1 MSTASKI
8 KSDTQDFM
16 LSDSKIRS
24 AKPKEKLY
32 RLGDSDGL
40 CIEIKPNGKKYWR
53 YRFQW
58 LKKTQMMSLGEYPIV
73 GLAEARSKRDEAKSL
88 VISGINPVEEKENQK
103 KAKQEEYDNRVLFK
117 YVAAEFKKEKLNNR
131 SERYQEAFQRALDK
145 DILKVIGDKDIKEV
159 TSADVLTIMKKTI
172 ARVKRQKN
180 HGTGEVSAIQNRT
193 FIGGVMRYAIATL
206 RADYDP
212 TYAVKN
218 VVERP
223 EIEHARP
230 MEKHEAVQLRNKLN
244 SYGGSTTVKNAGLV
258 MLYSMLRTIE
268 IRRMKWEYVD
278 FEARTITFPKEM
290 MKKKRIHIVPMSDQV
305 FNILQE
311 QRNIVGNRE
320 YVFPAIYQDG
330 MLSATTLNKMLDY
343 IGLSD
348 VTAHD
353 FRATASTLLNEKDYD
368 DKWIEK
374 QLAHADG
381 NKTRATYNHA
391 KYLESRRKMLQDW
404 ANIVDSWAD

>member
-40 CIEIKPNGKKYWR
+40 CVEIKPNGKKYWR

-73 GLAEARSKRDEAKSL
+73 GLAEARTKRDEAKSL
-88 VISGINPVEEKENQK
+88 VASGINPVEEKENQK
-103 KAKQEEYDNRVLFK
+103 KAKHEEYDNRVLFK
-117 YVAAEFKKEKLNNR
+117 DVAAEFKKEKLNNR

-244 SYGGSTTVKNAGLV
+244 NYGGSTTVKNAGLV

-311 QRNIVGNRE
+311 QRKIVGNRE

>member
-1 MSTASKI
+1 MTLKI

-40 CIEIKPNGKKYWR
+40 CVEIKPNGKKYWR

-73 GLAEARSKRDEAKSL
+73 GLAEARTKRDEAKSL
-88 VISGINPVEEKENQK
+88 VASGINPIEEKENQK
-103 KAKQEEYDNRVLFK
+103 KAKHEEYDNRVLFK
-117 YVAAEFKKEKLNNR
+117 DVAAEFKKEKLNNR

-311 QRNIVGNRE
+311 QGNIVGNRE

-404 ANIVDSWAD
+404 ANIVDSWKD

>member
-1 MSTASKI
+1 
-8 KSDTQDFM
+8 M

-40 CIEIKPNGKKYWR
+40 CVEIKPNGKKYWR

-88 VISGINPVEEKENQK
+88 VISGINPVEEKESQK

-117 YVAAEFKKEKLNNR
+117 DVAAEFKKEKLNNR

>member
-1 MSTASKI
+1 
-8 KSDTQDFM
+8 M

-40 CIEIKPNGKKYWR
+40 CVEIKPNGKKYWR

-73 GLAEARSKRDEAKSL
+73 GLAEARTKRDEAKSL
-88 VISGINPVEEKENQK
+88 VASGINPVEEKENQK
-103 KAKQEEYDNRVLFK
+103 KAKHEEYDNRVLFK
-117 YVAAEFKKEKLNNR
+117 DVAAEFKKEKLNNR

-244 SYGGSTTVKNAGLV
+244 NYGGSSTVKNAGLV

-311 QRNIVGNRE
+311 QRKIVGNRE

-404 ANIVDSWAD
+404 ANIVDSWAN

>member
-1 MSTASKI
+1 
-8 KSDTQDFM
+8 
-16 LSDSKIRS
+16 
-24 AKPKEKLY
+24 
-32 RLGDSDGL
+32 
-40 CIEIKPNGKKYWR
+40 
-53 YRFQW
+53 
-58 LKKTQMMSLGEYPIV
+58 
-73 GLAEARSKRDEAKSL
+73 
-88 VISGINPVEEKENQK
+88 
-103 KAKQEEYDNRVLFK
+103 
-117 YVAAEFKKEKLNNR
+117 
-131 SERYQEAFQRALDK
+131 
-145 DILKVIGDKDIKEV
+145 
-159 TSADVLTIMKKTI
+159 MKKTI

-230 MEKHEAVQLRNKLN
+230 MEKYEAVQLRNKLN

-330 MLSATTLNKMLDY
+330 MLSATTMNKMLDY

-404 ANIVDSWAD
+404 ANIVDSWAV

>member
-1 MSTASKI
+1 
-8 KSDTQDFM
+8 M

-32 RLGDSDGL
+32 RIGDSDGL

-58 LKKTQMMSLGEYPIV
+58 LKKTQMMSLGEYPLV
-73 GLAEARSKRDEAKSL
+73 GLAEARTKRDEAKSL
-88 VISGINPVEEKENQK
+88 VASGINPVEEKENQK
-103 KAKQEEYDNRVLFK
+103 KAKSDEYENRVLFK
-117 YVAAEFKKEKLNNR
+117 HVAAEYKAEKLKNR

-206 RADYDP
+206 RAEYDP

-278 FEARTITFPKEM
+278 FEERTITFPKEM

-404 ANIVDSWAD
+404 ANIVDSWAN

>member
-1 MSTASKI
+1 
-8 KSDTQDFM
+8 M

-32 RLGDSDGL
+32 RIGDSDGL
-40 CIEIKPNGKKYWR
+40 CVEIKPNGKKYWR

-73 GLAEARSKRDEAKSL
+73 GLAEARTKRDEAKSL
-88 VISGINPVEEKENQK
+88 VASGINPVEDKENQK
-103 KAKQEEYDNRVLFK
+103 KAKHDEYENRVLFK
-117 YVAAEFKKEKLNNR
+117 HVAAEYKSEKLNTR

-230 MEKHEAVQLRNKLN
+230 MEKHEAAQLRNKLN

>member
-1 MSTASKI
+1 
-8 KSDTQDFM
+8 M

-24 AKPKEKLY
+24 AKPKAKLY
-32 RLGDSDGL
+32 RIGDSDGL

-73 GLAEARSKRDEAKSL
+73 GLAEARTKRDEAKSL
-88 VISGINPVEEKENQK
+88 VASGINPVEEKENQK
-103 KAKQEEYDNRVLFK
+103 KAKSDEYENRVLFK
-117 YVAAEFKKEKLNNR
+117 HVAAEYKAEKLKNR

-206 RADYDP
+206 RAEYDP

-278 FEARTITFPKEM
+278 FEERTITFPKEM

-404 ANIVDSWAD
+404 ADIVDSWKD

>member
-1 MSTASKI
+1 
-8 KSDTQDFM
+8 M

-32 RLGDSDGL
+32 RIGDSDGL

-58 LKKTQMMSLGEYPIV
+58 LKKTQMMSLGEYPII
-73 GLAEARSKRDEAKSL
+73 GLAEARTKRDEAKSL
-88 VISGINPVEEKENQK
+88 VASGINPVEEKENQK
-103 KAKQEEYDNRVLFK
+103 KAKSDEYENRVLFK
-117 YVAAEFKKEKLNNR
+117 HVAAEYKAEKLINR

-145 DILKVIGDKDIKEV
+145 DILKVIGEKDIKEV

-206 RADYDP
+206 RAEYDP

-230 MEKHEAVQLRNKLN
+230 MEKHEAAQLRNKLN
-244 SYGGSTTVKNAGLV
+244 NYGGSTTVRNAGLV

-268 IRRMKWEYVD
+268 IRRMKWDYVD

-311 QRNIVGNRE
+311 QRSLVGNRE

-330 MLSATTLNKMLDY
+330 MLSATTMNKMLDY

-404 ANIVDSWAD
+404 ADIVDSWAS

>member
-40 CIEIKPNGKKYWR
+40 CVEIKPNGKKYWR

-88 VISGINPVEEKENQK
+88 VASGINPVEEKENQK
-103 KAKQEEYDNRVLFK
+103 KAKHEEYDNRVLFK
-117 YVAAEFKKEKLNNR
+117 DVAAEFKKEKLNNR

-230 MEKHEAVQLRNKLN
+230 MEKHEAAQLRNKLN

>member
-1 MSTASKI
+1 
-8 KSDTQDFM
+8 M

-32 RLGDSDGL
+32 RIGDSDGL

-73 GLAEARSKRDEAKSL
+73 GLAEARTKRDEAKSL
-88 VISGINPVEEKENQK
+88 VASGINPVEEKENQK
-103 KAKQEEYDNRVLFK
+103 KAKSDEYENRVLFK
-117 YVAAEFKKEKLNNR
+117 HVAAEYKAEKLKNR

-206 RADYDP
+206 RAEYDP

-278 FEARTITFPKEM
+278 FEERTITFPKEM

-353 FRATASTLLNEKDYD
+353 FRAIASTLLNEKDYD

-404 ANIVDSWAD
+404 ANIVDSWAN

>member
-1 MSTASKI
+1 
-8 KSDTQDFM
+8 M

-73 GLAEARSKRDEAKSL
+73 GLAEARTKRDEAKSL

-117 YVAAEFKKEKLNNR
+117 DVAAEFKKEKLNNR

-404 ANIVDSWAD
+404 ANIVDSWAV

>member
-1 MSTASKI
+1 
-8 KSDTQDFM
+8 M

-73 GLAEARSKRDEAKSL
+73 GLAEARTKRDEAKSL

-117 YVAAEFKKEKLNNR
+117 DVAAEFKKEKLNNR

-330 MLSATTLNKMLDY
+330 MLSATTMNKMLDY

-391 KYLESRRKMLQDW
+391 KYLESRRKMMQDW
-404 ANIVDSWAD
+404 ADIVDSWKD

>member
-1 MSTASKI
+1 
-8 KSDTQDFM
+8 M

-73 GLAEARSKRDEAKSL
+73 GLAEARTKRDEAKSL

-117 YVAAEFKKEKLNNR
+117 DVAAEFKKEKLNNR

-404 ANIVDSWAD
+404 ANIVDSWKE

>member
-1 MSTASKI
+1 
-8 KSDTQDFM
+8 M

-73 GLAEARSKRDEAKSL
+73 GLAEARTKRDEAKSL

-103 KAKQEEYDNRVLFK
+103 KAKSDEYENRVLFK
-117 YVAAEFKKEKLNNR
+117 HVAAEYKAEKLKNR

>member
-40 CIEIKPNGKKYWR
+40 CVEIKPNGKKYWR

-88 VISGINPVEEKENQK
+88 VASGINPVEEKENQK
-103 KAKQEEYDNRVLFK
+103 KAKHEEYDNRVLFK
-117 YVAAEFKKEKLNNR
+117 DVAAEFKKEKLNNR

-391 KYLESRRKMLQDW
+391 KYLENRRKMLQDW
-404 ANIVDSWAD
+404 ANIVDSWAV

>member
-1 MSTASKI
+1 
-8 KSDTQDFM
+8 M

-32 RLGDSDGL
+32 RIGDSDGL

-73 GLAEARSKRDEAKSL
+73 GLAEARTKRDEAKSL
-88 VISGINPVEEKENQK
+88 VASGINPVEEKENQK
-103 KAKQEEYDNRVLFK
+103 KAKSDEYENRVLFK
-117 YVAAEFKKEKLNNR
+117 HVAAEYKAEKLKNR

-206 RADYDP
+206 RAEYDP

-278 FEARTITFPKEM
+278 FEERTITFPKEM

-404 ANIVDSWAD
+404 ADIVDSWKD

>member
-1 MSTASKI
+1 LSTASKI

-32 RLGDSDGL
+32 RIGDSDGL
-40 CIEIKPNGKKYWR
+40 CVEIKPNGKKYWR

-73 GLAEARSKRDEAKSL
+73 GLAEARTKRDEAKSL
-88 VISGINPVEEKENQK
+88 VASGINPVEEKENQK
-103 KAKQEEYDNRVLFK
+103 KAKHDEYDNRVLFK
-117 YVAAEFKKEKLNNR
+117 DVAAEYKKEKLNNR

-244 SYGGSTTVKNAGLV
+244 NYGGSTTVKNAGLV

-311 QRNIVGNRE
+311 QRKIVGNRE

-404 ANIVDSWAD
+404 ADIVDSWAV

>member
-1 MSTASKI
+1 
-8 KSDTQDFM
+8 M

-32 RLGDSDGL
+32 RIGDSDGL

-58 LKKTQMMSLGEYPIV
+58 LKKTQMMSLGEYPII
-73 GLAEARSKRDEAKSL
+73 GLAEARTKRDEAKSL
-88 VISGINPVEEKENQK
+88 VASGINPVEEKENQK
-103 KAKQEEYDNRVLFK
+103 KAKSDEYENRVLFK
-117 YVAAEFKKEKLNNR
+117 HVAAEYKTEKLNNR

-206 RADYDP
+206 RAEYDP

-230 MEKHEAVQLRNKLN
+230 MEKHEAIQLRNKLN
-244 SYGGSTTVKNAGLV
+244 NYGGSTTVKNAGLV

-330 MLSATTLNKMLDY
+330 MLSATTMNKMLDY

-404 ANIVDSWAD
+404 ANIVDSWAS

>member
-40 CIEIKPNGKKYWR
+40 CVEIKPNGKKYWR

-88 VISGINPVEEKENQK
+88 VASGINPIEEKENQK

-117 YVAAEFKKEKLNNR
+117 DVAAEFKKEKLNNR

>member
-1 MSTASKI
+1 
-8 KSDTQDFM
+8 M

-32 RLGDSDGL
+32 RIGDSDGL

-73 GLAEARSKRDEAKSL
+73 GLAEARTKRDEAKSL
-88 VISGINPVEEKENQK
+88 VASGINPVEEKENQK
-103 KAKQEEYDNRVLFK
+103 KAKSDEYENRVLFK
-117 YVAAEFKKEKLNNR
+117 HVSAEYKAEKLKNR

-206 RADYDP
+206 RAEYDP

-278 FEARTITFPKEM
+278 FEERTITFPKEM

-404 ANIVDSWAD
+404 ANIVDSWAN

>member
-1 MSTASKI
+1 
-8 KSDTQDFM
+8 M

-32 RLGDSDGL
+32 RIGDSDGL

-58 LKKTQMMSLGEYPIV
+58 LKKTQMMSLGEYPII
-73 GLAEARSKRDEAKSL
+73 GLAEARTKRDEAKSL
-88 VISGINPVEEKENQK
+88 VASGINPFEEKENQK
-103 KAKQEEYDNRVLFK
+103 KAKSDEYENRVLFK
-117 YVAAEFKKEKLNNR
+117 HVAAEYKAEKLINR

-145 DILKVIGDKDIKEV
+145 DILKVIGEKDIKEV

-206 RADYDP
+206 RAEYDP

-230 MEKHEAVQLRNKLN
+230 MEKHEAAQLRNKLN
-244 SYGGSTTVKNAGLV
+244 NYGGSTTVRNAGLV

-268 IRRMKWEYVD
+268 IRRMKWDYVD

-311 QRNIVGNRE
+311 QRSLVGNRE

-330 MLSATTLNKMLDY
+330 MLSATTMNKMLDY

-404 ANIVDSWAD
+404 ADIVDSWAS

>member
-1 MSTASKI
+1 
-8 KSDTQDFM
+8 M

-32 RLGDSDGL
+32 RIGDSDGL

-73 GLAEARSKRDEAKSL
+73 GLAEARTKRDEAKSL
-88 VISGINPVEEKENQK
+88 VASGINPVEEKENQK
-103 KAKQEEYDNRVLFK
+103 KAKSDEYENRVLFK
-117 YVAAEFKKEKLNNR
+117 HVAAEYKAEKLKNR

-206 RADYDP
+206 RAEYDP

-278 FEARTITFPKEM
+278 FEERTITFPKEM

-404 ANIVDSWAD
+404 ANIVDSWAV

>member
-1 MSTASKI
+1 
-8 KSDTQDFM
+8 M

-32 RLGDSDGL
+32 RIGDSDGL

-73 GLAEARSKRDEAKSL
+73 GLAEARTKRDEAKSL
-88 VISGINPVEEKENQK
+88 VASGINPVEEKENQK
-103 KAKQEEYDNRVLFK
+103 KAKSDEYENRVLFK
-117 YVAAEFKKEKLNNR
+117 HVAAEYKAEKLKNR

-206 RADYDP
+206 RAEYDP

-268 IRRMKWEYVD
+268 IRRMKWDYVD

-311 QRNIVGNRE
+311 QRSLVGNRE

-330 MLSATTLNKMLDY
+330 MLSATTMNKMLDY

-404 ANIVDSWAD
+404 ADIVDSWKD

>member
-1 MSTASKI
+1 
-8 KSDTQDFM
+8 M

-32 RLGDSDGL
+32 RIGDSDGL

-73 GLAEARSKRDEAKSL
+73 GLAEARTKRDEAKSL
-88 VISGINPVEEKENQK
+88 VASGINPVEEKENQK
-103 KAKQEEYDNRVLFK
+103 KAKFDEYENRVLFK
-117 YVAAEFKKEKLNNR
+117 HVAAEYKAEKLKNR

-206 RADYDP
+206 RAEYDP

-278 FEARTITFPKEM
+278 FEERTITFPKEM

-404 ANIVDSWAD
+404 ANIVDSWAN

>member
-1 MSTASKI
+1 
-8 KSDTQDFM
+8 M

-24 AKPKEKLY
+24 AKPKAKLY
-32 RLGDSDGL
+32 RIGDSDGL

-53 YRFQW
+53 YRLQW

-73 GLAEARSKRDEAKSL
+73 GLAEARTKRDEAKSL
-88 VISGINPVEEKENQK
+88 VASGINPVEEKENQK
-103 KAKQEEYDNRVLFK
+103 KAKSDEYENRVLFK
-117 YVAAEFKKEKLNNR
+117 HVAAEYKAEKLKNR

-206 RADYDP
+206 RAEYDP

-278 FEARTITFPKEM
+278 FEERTITFPKEM

-404 ANIVDSWAD
+404 ANIVDSWAN

>member
-1 MSTASKI
+1 
-8 KSDTQDFM
+8 M

-40 CIEIKPNGKKYWR
+40 CVEIKPNGKKYWR

-73 GLAEARSKRDEAKSL
+73 GLAEARTKRDEAKSL
-88 VISGINPVEEKENQK
+88 VASGINPVEEKENQK
-103 KAKQEEYDNRVLFK
+103 KAKSDEYENRVLFK
-117 YVAAEFKKEKLNNR
+117 HVAAEYKAEKLKNR

-206 RADYDP
+206 RAEYDP

-278 FEARTITFPKEM
+278 FEERTITFPKEM

-404 ANIVDSWAD
+404 ANIVDSWAN

>member
-1 MSTASKI
+1 
-8 KSDTQDFM
+8 M

-32 RLGDSDGL
+32 RIGDSDGL

-73 GLAEARSKRDEAKSL
+73 GLAEARTKRDEAKSL
-88 VISGINPVEEKENQK
+88 VASGINPVEEKENQK
-103 KAKQEEYDNRVLFK
+103 KAKSDEYENRVLFK
-117 YVAAEFKKEKLNNR
+117 HVAAEYKAEKLKNR

-206 RADYDP
+206 RAEYDP

-278 FEARTITFPKEM
+278 FEERTITFPKEM

-404 ANIVDSWAD
+404 ADIVDSWGN

>member
-1 MSTASKI
+1 
-8 KSDTQDFM
+8 M

-40 CIEIKPNGKKYWR
+40 CVEIKPNGKKYWR

-73 GLAEARSKRDEAKSL
+73 GLAEARTKRDEAKSL
-88 VISGINPVEEKENQK
+88 VANGINPVEEKENQK
-103 KAKQEEYDNRVLFK
+103 KAKHEEYDNRVLFK
-117 YVAAEFKKEKLNNR
+117 NVAAEYKKEKLNNR

-223 EIEHARP
+223 EIDHARP

-244 SYGGSTTVKNAGLV
+244 NYGGSTTVKNAGLV

-311 QRNIVGNRE
+311 QRKIVGNRE

-404 ANIVDSWAD
+404 ANIVDSWAS

>member
-1 MSTASKI
+1 
-8 KSDTQDFM
+8 M

-32 RLGDSDGL
+32 RIGDSDGL

-73 GLAEARSKRDEAKSL
+73 GLAEARTKRDEAKSL
-88 VISGINPVEEKENQK
+88 VASGINPVEEKENQK
-103 KAKQEEYDNRVLFK
+103 KAKHEEYDNRVLFK
-117 YVAAEFKKEKLNNR
+117 DVAAEFKKEKLNNR

>member
-1 MSTASKI
+1 
-8 KSDTQDFM
+8 M

-32 RLGDSDGL
+32 RIGDSDGL

-58 LKKTQMMSLGEYPIV
+58 LKKTQMMSLGEYPII
-73 GLAEARSKRDEAKSL
+73 GLAEARTKRDEAKSL
-88 VISGINPVEEKENQK
+88 VASGINPVEEKENQK
-103 KAKQEEYDNRVLFK
+103 KAKSDEYENRVLFK
-117 YVAAEFKKEKLNNR
+117 HVAAEYKAEKLKNR

-206 RADYDP
+206 RAEYDP

-278 FEARTITFPKEM
+278 FEERTITFPKEM

-404 ANIVDSWAD
+404 ANIVDSWAN